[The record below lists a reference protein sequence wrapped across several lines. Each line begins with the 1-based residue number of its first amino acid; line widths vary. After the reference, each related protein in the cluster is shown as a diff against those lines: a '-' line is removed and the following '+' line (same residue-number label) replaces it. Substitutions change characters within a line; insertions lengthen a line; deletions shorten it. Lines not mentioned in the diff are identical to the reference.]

1 MNQEYHKVVILMG
14 SNISPAD
21 NLKKAYFL
29 LCSQCMVTDISQVW
43 ENAAFASSGPNFLN
57 AAVNLVTSHSV
68 AGLIDQVL
76 HPIENQLGRIRT
88 KDKNSPR
95 TIDLDIII
103 FDNQVLDQNLWS
115 RLHISLPVSELLP
128 DLVNPYNGKTLAEIA
143 RSLQESSWTKR
154 YPEVLRDFD

>member
-1 MNQEYHKVVILMG
+1 MNQGYHKVVILMG

-21 NLKKAYFL
+21 NLKKAYLL
-29 LCSQCMVTDISQVW
+29 LCSQCTVTDISQVW
-43 ENAAFASSGPNFLN
+43 ENAAFGSPGPNFLN
-57 AAVNLVTSHSV
+57 AAVSLVTSHSV

-95 TIDLDIII
+95 AIDLDIII
-103 FDNQVLDQNLWS
+103 FDNQALDQNLWS
-115 RLHISLPVSELLP
+115 RLHIALPVSELLP

-143 RSLQESSWTKR
+143 RSLQESSWTER
-154 YPEVLRDFD
+154 HPEVLRDFN